1 MNIAVLASGNGSNFE
16 AIVQA
21 QKRGYIK
28 ANIKLL
34 LVNKANAFVRQRARR
49 LGIREIFLNPKN
61 YPQPLDFDRAIVRV
75 LKKEK
80 IHLVVLAGYL
90 RVLSSYFVKSYKNR
104 ILNIHPALLPSFK
117 GIDSIAR
124 AFRYGCK
131 ITGVTVHFVD
141 EKVDH
146 GPIIFQEPIR
156 VEKGVSLSG
165 LEKKI
170 HQLEHKLY
178 PLAIKLVSEKKV
190 KIKGRYVSVA

>member
-16 AIVQA
+16 AIVKA
-21 QKRGYIK
+21 QKRGCFK
-28 ANIKLL
+28 AKIKLL
-34 LVNKANAFVRQRARR
+34 LVDKIEAFARQRARR
-49 LGIREIFLNPKN
+49 LGVREMFLDPKN
-61 YPQPLDFDRAIVRV
+61 YSSAYNFDRKVVQI

-80 IHLVVLAGYL
+80 IGLVVLAGYL

-117 GIDSIAR
+117 GTQSIER
-124 AFRYGCK
+124 AFQYGCK

-146 GPIIFQEPIR
+146 GPIIFQEPVKI
-156 VEKGVSLSG
+156 EKGMSLRG

-178 PLAIKLVSEKKV
+178 PLAIKLFSEGKL
-190 KIKGRYVSVA
+190 KIKGRHASSG